1 MQNELFM
8 IDNPCIGVC
17 AMNKKDY
24 CMGCFRNRTERQT
37 WHIISNGERAK
48 ILKNLGRRRRN
59 ISAPLRHKQ
68 RQTLVNYEFDFY
80 GQFEQLSF
88 DF

>member
-1 MQNELFM
+1 
-8 IDNPCIGVC
+8 IWGSVH
-17 AMNKKDY
+17 

-37 WHIISNGERAK
+37 WHIISDGERAK

-59 ISAPLRHKQ
+59 IHALLRHKH
-68 RQTLVNYEFDFY
+68 RQTPVNYEFDFY